1 MNKETMINKLS
12 DPTLINELAHYFS
25 LIWGIPVTAYVESME
40 ESLQTKTG
48 VPSWYYITKD
58 NAIIGGVGLILND
71 FHKRTDLTPNIV
83 ALYVDENYR
92 YLGLAKKLLAKVY
105 EDLVANGI
113 HTVYLITT
121 HRELYEKLGYFF
133 VGDIEELDG
142 NLVRCYGKNI

>member
-1 MNKETMINKLS
+1 
-12 DPTLINELAHYFS
+12 
-25 LIWGIPVTAYVESME
+25 ME